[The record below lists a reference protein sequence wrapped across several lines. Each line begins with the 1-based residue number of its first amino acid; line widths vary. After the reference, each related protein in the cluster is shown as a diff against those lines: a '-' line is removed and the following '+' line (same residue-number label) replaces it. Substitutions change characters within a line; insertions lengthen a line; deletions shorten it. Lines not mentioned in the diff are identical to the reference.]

1 MKGNCILSDV
11 FSASIE
17 IFMFL
22 SFIFKCDVPH
32 LLFLNVEPSLHIKYE
47 SHLVWI
53 GGLFCKSLMVLFH
66 SKCLICLI
74 CLLFERERARERE
87 RKNTWECDILHW
99 FTFQMLGQMGGQNS
113 VWVSHDSSSTW
124 AITWCHL
131 KYTLA
136 GSWIVSGARV
146 QTWALWWGRG
156 HPR

>member
-22 SFIFKCDVPH
+22 SFIFKWDVPH

-53 GGLFCKSLMVLFH
+53 SGLFCKSLMVLFH

-87 RKNTWECDILHW
+87 RKREKEHMRVWYPPLVHFPDAGADHRWEARTQCGSPMIAQVLEP
-99 FTFQMLGQMGGQNS
+99 
-113 VWVSHDSSSTW
+113 SHDAT
-124 AITWCHL
+124 
-131 KYTLA
+131 
-136 GSWIVSGARV
+136 
-146 QTWALWWGRG
+146 
-156 HPR
+156 